1 MERENYGKW
10 NSFLWG
16 PMNAQFWIHAVSQI
30 LKLNIVH
37 LLYSIRDN
45 ISQCEISWWLCVFSC
60 VFCFLFFF
68 PPWILLSLCFFHCL
82 RAGKAAFKKLGKK
95 KKKSKAFQVTQW
107 WSVQRRGSPIW
118 KSGLVSRPRTDSA
131 AGWLRTPGWGA
142 RSSGPAQSKLLT
154 SQFSHMISF
163 LLDLRDTTHPTLI
176 LSWSH
181 TDTAFRRGS

>member
-68 PPWILLSLCFFHCL
+68 LPWILLSLCFFHCL

-95 KKKSKAFQVTQW
+95 KKKVKHSRWHNDEACSDVKAPY
-107 WSVQRRGSPIW
+107 G
-118 KSGLVSRPRTDSA
+118 K
-131 AGWLRTPGWGA
+131 AGWFPDPGLTLLPDDSILQAGA
-142 RSSGPAQSKLLT
+142 LAPVARRSPNC
-154 SQFSHMISF
+154 SHPSSAIWYHF
-163 LLDLRDTTHPTLI
+163 CLI
-176 LSWSH
+176 
-181 TDTAFRRGS
+181 